1 MVMVEKKV
9 SLNAQGAKKDL
20 IILRQFISRNKVCL
34 SKLVI
39 CSLILLYPS
48 TLGA

>member
-1 MVMVEKKV
+1 MVEKNV
-9 SLNAQGAKKDL
+9 STNTQRSKKGL
-20 IILRQFISRNKVCL
+20 IILRQFITRNKVCL
-34 SKLVI
+34 RKFII